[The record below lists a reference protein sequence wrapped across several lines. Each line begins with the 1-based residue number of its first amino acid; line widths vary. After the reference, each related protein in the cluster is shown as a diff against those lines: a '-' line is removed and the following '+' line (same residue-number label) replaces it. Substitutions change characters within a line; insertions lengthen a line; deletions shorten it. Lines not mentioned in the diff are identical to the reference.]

1 MGGQDIIANL
11 ITGGRPRAVPLVR
24 WHAARVAT
32 KYAAAFRVEIWKH
45 RRARLLIDDELT
57 GVGIARRAAPLAAS
71 SPCSFFLLTALAS
84 TLSDAFKCISA
95 APVLPF

>member
-1 MGGQDIIANL
+1 MDLNANL
-11 ITGGRPRAVPLVR
+11 IPDRVRAVPFVR
-24 WHAARVAT
+24 RHAARVAAINCVA
-32 KYAAAFRVEIWKH
+32 KRGEIWI
-45 RRARLLIDDELT
+45 RRRERLLIEEELT